1 MEESLD
7 LLFKNL
13 KSLSINEKLVDPMN
27 EQVLKLAFLGDTL
40 FGMLARN
47 YLISK
52 YSKTIKISEMHDK
65 NTKLVC
71 AKNQSMIADILVDNF
86 LNENEIDF
94 FKRAR
99 NAHSHSKSKSSSIV
113 EYRKA
118 TGLEALLAFM
128 FYKDDKRLKDVM
140 TKIVEILED
149 NSQ

>member
-1 MEESLD
+1 MEENLD
-7 LLFKNL
+7 LFFKNL
-13 KSLSINEKLVDPMN
+13 KNSTINEKLVDPIN

-52 YSKTIKISEMHDK
+52 YSKVIKVSEIHNK
-65 NTKLVC
+65 NNKLVC
-71 AKNQSMIADILVDNF
+71 AKNQSMIADRLVDEF

-99 NAHSHSKSKSSSIV
+99 NAHSHSKSKNSSIV

-118 TGLEALLAFM
+118 TGLEALLAFL
-128 FYKDDKRLKDVM
+128 FYKDEKRLCDVLD
-140 TKIVEILED
+140 KIVKIFDE
-149 NSQ
+149 NS

>member
-1 MEESLD
+1 MEENLD

-13 KSLSINEKLVDPMN
+13 KSLPIDEKLVDPLN

-40 FGMLARN
+40 FGILVRH

-52 YSKTIKISEMHDK
+52 YSKIIKISEMHDK
-65 NTKLVC
+65 NTELVC
-71 AKNQSMIADILVDNF
+71 AKNQSMIADRLIDEL

-99 NAHSHSKSKSSSIV
+99 NAHSHSKSKNSSIV

-118 TGLEALLAFM
+118 TGLEALLAFL
-128 FYKDDKRLKDVM
+128 FYKDGNRLKIVM
-140 TKIVEILED
+140 EKILQIIDEKK
-149 NSQ
+149 